1 MTITAL
7 MSRNAGARVIGG
19 VTSRL
24 VRQVADVSTEAYAM
38 AASVENFLSCS
49 ICFGR
54 FERPKSLPCQHTF
67 CEKCLESQV
76 RPRQPFRC
84 PNCQRPVQ
92 LPPEGVVGLPDNEL
106 VENLYQQITSSASLS
121 VTAIRASKSEKTCFY
136 HPLED
141 LKLFCQQCH
150 VPVCTECLD
159 ETHTGHS
166 AITIKR
172 ASEQRKATVRALV
185 ADGRRAVEGYYT
197 FLSELRN
204 IEKILDKNKRV
215 ATQGV
220 TDVCD
225 DVVRKALL
233 RKEILLSEIEENH
246 RHNLDSIEGHRT
258 TVLSQVDE
266 ISTTCN
272 KVEQA
277 SIYEEEDSFDDE
289 KRLQSLIAKKDK
301 VVMVPLKLETVEFE
315 QAEDEKTLLN
325 LGELQLQP
333 IPSSGRRAKRKS
345 SSSSVSNDKR
355 SPKQPQMGVGM
366 VRRDSAKK
374 ETKKVALKSRNS
386 LDDDVFKVKDVII
399 IEKSHDKTRAKV
411 EVEEDSGKATKYD
424 KSTKPAT
431 SDKSKTDGDVKRGEH
446 NVVKTGAGEPVR
458 SGAVRN
464 GKTEEKTENKDV
476 DWEEHDDERM
486 GPETLQRKLSIAKRI
501 RIHNGFLQKQH
512 PDSEAKEPSQVQNVK
527 REDNHAAKNADK
539 EEKHAVKNAKKEENH
554 AVKNARKEENH
565 AVQNV
570 KAEENHQADDKRHSS
585 ASVAS
590 SGSGEDGSKD
600 GMVRKILGG
609 YQESGTLGGRGSG
622 FGKFV
627 DPGGVAVSDKE
638 LYVADYGKDQ
648 ILVFDLQGNY
658 LRCFRTTLPGSD
670 CNVMKPHDVALD
682 RDGHLWVSGHEEDDI
697 AVQYSVDG
705 NFRHKI
711 RLPHATIAR
720 GIAVNIDKNYVLV
733 TETNGTSGVVRV
745 LRSDGSL
752 LRTVGGQ
759 QDMKV
764 PRYLAVDRDGNILVS
779 DSAARG
785 IFAYDEDG
793 NFRFKFGGDGSGEGQ
808 LRGHRGIATDNSGN
822 IIVADCENHRVEKF
836 NRDGQFAGHLA
847 TGVQE
852 PWAVAVGPAGH
863 IVLTDRHSHT
873 VTIAQAAVR
882 GRKESYI

>member
-1 MTITAL
+1 
-7 MSRNAGARVIGG
+7 
-19 VTSRL
+19 
-24 VRQVADVSTEAYAM
+24 M

-54 FERPKSLPCQHTF
+54 FDRPKSLPCQHTF
-67 CEKCLESQV
+67 CERCLESQV

-92 LPPEGVVGLPDNEL
+92 LPPEGVAGLPDNDL
-106 VENLYQQITSSASLS
+106 VENLYQQIDSSASLS
-121 VTAIRASKSEKTCFY
+121 VTAIRASKAEKTCFY

-172 ASEQRKATVRALV
+172 ASEQKKATIRALV

-204 IEKILDKNKRV
+204 IEKILDKNKRA

-220 TDVCD
+220 TDVYD
-225 DVVRKALL
+225 DVVRKATL

-246 RHNLDSIEGHRT
+246 RHNLESIEGQRT

-266 ISTTCN
+266 ISTACN
-272 KVEQA
+272 KVERA
-277 SIYEEEDSFDDE
+277 SIYEEEDCFEDE
-289 KRLQSLIAKKDK
+289 KRLQTLIAKKDK
-301 VVMVPLKLETVEFE
+301 VVMTPLRLETVEFE
-315 QAEDEKTLLN
+315 QAEDEKSLLN

-333 IPSSGRRAKRKS
+333 VPSGQRAKRKS
-345 SSSSVSNDKR
+345 SSSSVNNDKR
-355 SPKQPQMGVGM
+355 SQRQPQMGVGM
-366 VRRDSAKK
+366 ARRESARRDSKR
-374 ETKKVALKSRNS
+374 ESLKNRNS
-386 LDDDVFKVKDVII
+386 VDMDIGKVRDVII
-399 IEKSHDKTRAKV
+399 IEKSHSKTQANV
-411 EVEEDSGKATKYD
+411 QEDCGKTAKYD
-424 KSTKPAT
+424 NNTKPAT
-431 SDKSKTDGDVKRGEH
+431 DVKSTADSDQPKEH
-446 NVVKTGAGEPVR
+446 NVVKREAGEPVR
-458 SGAVRN
+458 TGVEPTSQ
-464 GKTEEKTENKDV
+464 TERSSEGKDV

-486 GPETLQRKLSIAKRI
+486 GQETLKRKLSIARRI
-501 RIHNGFLQKQH
+501 RIQNGFHQQEH
-512 PDSEAKEPSQVQNVK
+512 PDSEVTETAQVQNVK
-527 REDNHAAKNADK
+527 K
-539 EEKHAVKNAKKEENH
+539 EEKPVVKNVRKEENH
-554 AVKNARKEENH
+554 AVKNVKKEDNH
-565 AVQNV
+565 PEQNLNEEGNHHTDKNHSAV
-570 KAEENHQADDKRHSS
+570 SMT
-585 ASVAS
+585 S
-590 SGSGEDGSKD
+590 SGYGEDGSKD
-600 GMVRKILGG
+600 GLVRKILGG
-609 YQESGTLGGRGSG
+609 YQESGTLGGKGSG

-638 LYVADYGKDQ
+638 LFVADYGKDQ

-658 LRCFRTTLPGSD
+658 QRCFRTTLPGSD

-682 RDGHLWVSGHEEDDI
+682 RDGHLWVAGHEEDDI

-705 NFRHKI
+705 RFRHKI

-720 GIAVNIDKNYVLV
+720 GIAVNLEKNYVLV

-793 NFRFKFGGDGSGEGQ
+793 NFKFKFGGDGSGEGQ

-822 IIVADCENHRVEKF
+822 VIVADCENHRVEKF
-836 NRDGQFAGHLA
+836 SCDGQFVGHLA

-873 VTIAQAAVR
+873 VTIVQAAAR
-882 GRKESYI
+882 GRKESSI

>member
-1 MTITAL
+1 
-7 MSRNAGARVIGG
+7 
-19 VTSRL
+19 
-24 VRQVADVSTEAYAM
+24 M

-54 FERPKSLPCQHTF
+54 FDRPKSLPCQHTF

-92 LPPEGVVGLPDNEL
+92 LPPEGVVGLPDNDL

-121 VTAIRASKSEKTCFY
+121 VTAIRASKAEKTCFY

-172 ASEQRKATVRALV
+172 ASEQKKATIRALV
-185 ADGRRAVEGYYT
+185 GDGRRAVEGYYT
-197 FLSELRN
+197 FLSELRS

-220 TDVCD
+220 TDVFD
-225 DVVRKALL
+225 DVVRKATL
-233 RKEILLSEIEENH
+233 RKEILLSEVEENH
-246 RHNLDSIEGHRT
+246 RHNLESIEGHRT
-258 TVLSQVDE
+258 TVLNQVDE
-266 ISTTCN
+266 ISTACN
-272 KVEQA
+272 NVERA
-277 SIYEEEDSFDDE
+277 SIYEEEDSFEDE

-301 VVMVPLKLETVEFE
+301 VVMTPLRLETVEFE
-315 QAEDEKTLLN
+315 QAEDEKNLLN
-325 LGELQLQP
+325 LGDLQLQP
-333 IPSSGRRAKRKS
+333 IPSGQRGKRKS
-345 SSSSVSNDKR
+345 SSSSVNNDKR
-355 SPKQPQMGVGM
+355 SQRQPQMGVGM
-366 VRRDSAKK
+366 ARRDS
-374 ETKKVALKSRNS
+374 TKKNTEREPLRIRSRNS
-386 LDDDVFKVKDVII
+386 FSIKDIGKVRDVII
-399 IEKSHDKTRAKV
+399 IEKSESKSQAP
-411 EVEEDSGKATKYD
+411 VEENSGKTEKYG
-424 KSTKPAT
+424 KHAKPAT
-431 SDKSKTDGDVKRGEH
+431 GGKSVPDADVQREEH
-446 NVVKTGAGEPVR
+446 NVARREAGNSIRAGVEP
-458 SGAVRN
+458 N
-464 GKTEEKTENKDV
+464 GKTEESSKNEDV
-476 DWEEHDDERM
+476 DWEEHDDQRM
-486 GPETLQRKLSIAKRI
+486 GEETLKRKLSIARRI
-501 RIHNGFLQKQH
+501 RIHNGFHQQEH
-512 PDSEAKEPSQVQNVK
+512 HDSEAKEPAQVQNVK
-527 REDNHAAKNADK
+527 RE
-539 EEKHAVKNAKKEENH
+539 EIHAVQNSKTAENQATHNVKKDNNAVQKVKKAVNH
-554 AVKNARKEENH
+554 TGQSIEKEENH

-570 KAEENHQADDKRHSS
+570 KEENHALEEEKEENNPADKTHSS
-585 ASVAS
+585 VSMTS

-600 GMVRKILGG
+600 GLVRKILGG

-638 LYVADYGKDQ
+638 LFVADYGKDQ

-658 LRCFRTTLPGSD
+658 QRCFRTTLPGSD
-670 CNVMKPHDVALD
+670 LNIMKPHDVALD
-682 RDGHLWVSGHEEDDI
+682 RDGHLWVAGHEEDDI

-711 RLPHATIAR
+711 NLPHATIAR
-720 GIAVNIDKNYVLV
+720 GIAVNMDKNYVLV
-733 TETNGTSGVVRV
+733 TETNGTRGVVRV

-793 NFRFKFGGDGSGEGQ
+793 NFKFKFGGDGSGEGQ

-836 NRDGQFAGHLA
+836 SSDGQFASHLA

-873 VTIAQAAVR
+873 VTIVQATR